1 MVNVS
6 LSIPAIEKLIDYS
19 AIGIGSAVGHIFAGR
34 IARREVEKRLIA
46 AQGQAQANKI
56 LAEDH
61 ATTMQIIA
69 KAQADA
75 RKIVISHDATVQGE
89 VTFGELMSQ
98 RIQFQEE
105 KRLSNSATVIG
116 QAADELGDKEVQ
128 DHEIDHD
135 WTARFFNDIQDVSTS
150 ETQMLYARILAGE
163 VERPGSTSIKAL
175 SILRDLDQST
185 AVLFGTLRSTCISLS
200 LDGQTI
206 LDVRALSLGGDASQN
221 ALREFGLSFDNLNIL
236 NEHGLII
243 PDYRSR
249 HDIRMCISSPGTTD
263 QGKSVLVRVPFLFQN
278 RYWILEP
285 TKGRKAGAEYQ
296 VSGVAL
302 TKAGRELSRV
312 VECQPIPSYSEQLE
326 TFFKSQGFAMT
337 EVNSGDLQILEKDAT

>member
-19 AIGIGSAVGHIFAGR
+19 ASGIGSSVGHIFAGR

-75 RKIVISHDATVQGE
+75 RKIVVSHDATVQGE

-263 QGKSVLVRVPFLFQN
+263 QGKPVLVRVPFLFQN

-337 EVNSGDLQILEKDAT
+337 EVNSGDLQILEQDAT

>member
-1 MVNVS
+1 MVKVS
-6 LSIPAIEKLIDYS
+6 LSIPAIEKLMDYS
-19 AIGIGSAVGHIFAGR
+19 ASGIGSAVGHLFAGR

-46 AQGQAQANKI
+46 AQGEVQANKI
-56 LAEDH
+56 LAEGQ

-75 RKIVISHDATVQGE
+75 RQIVISQDATVQGE
-89 VTFGELMSQ
+89 VTFGELMNQS
-98 RIQFQEE
+98 IQFQEE
-105 KRLSNSATVIG
+105 KRLSNSATIIG
-116 QAADELGDKEVQ
+116 QAADELGDKEVK

-135 WTARFFNDIQDVSTS
+135 WTARFFNEIQDVSAA
-150 ETQMLYARILAGE
+150 ETQLLYARILAGE

-185 AVLFGTLRSTCISLS
+185 AVLFGTLHSTCISLS
-200 LDGQTI
+200 LDGHTI

-243 PDYRSR
+243 ADYRSR
-249 HDIRMCISSPGTTD
+249 YDIRMCISSPGTTD
-263 QGKSVLVRVPFLFQN
+263 QGKPVVVRVPFLFQN

-337 EVNSGDLQILEKDAT
+337 EVNSGDLQILN